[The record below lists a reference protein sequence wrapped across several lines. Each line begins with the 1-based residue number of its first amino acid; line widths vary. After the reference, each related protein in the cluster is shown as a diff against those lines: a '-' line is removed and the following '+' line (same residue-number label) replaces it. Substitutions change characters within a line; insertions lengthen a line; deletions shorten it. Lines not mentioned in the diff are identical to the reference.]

1 MRFLLLI
8 SSFYFSCLSFG
19 QDSSNVDT
27 NINNL
32 TFPTQDT
39 FTVDSSFSTVN
50 KIAKKKK
57 TPQKKKPQKT
67 TLKEEAISFHKEIQK
82 QNDESRNYSGL
93 IFIGLLIILL
103 IFVVYKYTTYT
114 NLNKQNSATT
124 NDEEYISDQIS
135 RIILPRREYYR
146 NVYLKSE
153 AWKRKRYVVLKRDN
167 WTCVYCGGRATQV
180 HHTRYAKRNI
190 GKEPIEW
197 LVSICRTC
205 HASQH

>member
-93 IFIGLLIILL
+93 IIIALLIILL

-114 NLNKQNSATT
+114 NLDKQKSATT